1 MRIREYFDEITTFEA
16 IFRTITEEDLKNRLP
31 DMQMIVRLQAAHC
44 KHRHLPAKMIEEFE
58 ELALTYATSLRF
70 VFILSLQI
78 RKSTIQSQNR
88 LPWADIISA
97 EENQRIRQKL
107 KK

>member
-1 MRIREYFDEITTFEA
+1 MVIVRIREYFREISA
-16 IFRTITEEDLKNRLP
+16 IETLFRTVTEEDLKNRLP

-70 VFILSLQI
+70 LTLLLISYKLS
-78 RKSTIQSQNR
+78 IQS
-88 LPWADIISA
+88 
-97 EENQRIRQKL
+97 
-107 KK
+107 